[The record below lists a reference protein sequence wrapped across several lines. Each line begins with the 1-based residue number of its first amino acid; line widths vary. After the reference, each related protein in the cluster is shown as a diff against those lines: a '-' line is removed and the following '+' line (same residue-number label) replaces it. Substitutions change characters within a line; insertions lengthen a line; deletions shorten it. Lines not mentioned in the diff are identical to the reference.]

1 MLNSDNSDE
10 RNSMI
15 KRLLLFF
22 VPAVVFAATTQTQSV
37 TATINAGKTGAPISP
52 YVYGQFIEH
61 IGNIINHGLW
71 AEMLDDRKFYAPV
84 VAAAPE
90 PVAEPAR
97 SGREPSRRWTA
108 VGPIESVVMD
118 STRPYVGEHS
128 PLVKLDG
135 TERRVDSR
143 LNVTGGWSRQGF
155 VASRSRLPRTVK
167 NFFSLTSMFFFSAK
181 GSRPACSAR
190 SLAFVASGMSGL
202 ASRR

>member
-22 VPAVVFAATTQTQSV
+22 VPAVVFAATAQTQSV

-90 PVAEPAR
+90 PVAEP
-97 SGREPSRRWTA
+97 SPRWTA

-135 TERRVDSR
+135 TERE
-143 LNVTGGWSRQGF
+143 
-155 VASRSRLPRTVK
+155 
-167 NFFSLTSMFFFSAK
+167 LTH
-181 GSRPACSAR
+181 G
-190 SLAFVASGMSGL
+190 
-202 ASRR
+202 